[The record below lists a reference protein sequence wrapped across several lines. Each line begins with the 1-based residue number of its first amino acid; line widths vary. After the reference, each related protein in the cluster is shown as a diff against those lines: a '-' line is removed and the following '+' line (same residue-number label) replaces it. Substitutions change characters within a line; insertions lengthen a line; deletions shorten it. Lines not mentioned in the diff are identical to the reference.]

1 MALIKNLDRVIRI
14 DSLIH
19 MRATGTPEE
28 FARKLG
34 IRRSTL
40 FQWLQE
46 MRHLDVDIRYS
57 CSLQTYY
64 FADERRIIKNI
75 KSILSE
81 QEVLE
86 TIQ

>member
-19 MRATGTPEE
+19 MRATGPPEE

-57 CSLQTYY
+57 CSLQSYY
-64 FADERRIIKNI
+64 FADDRRIIMNI
-75 KSILSE
+75 KNILSE
-81 QEVLE
+81 QEILA
-86 TIQ
+86 TIH